1 MSTCQKEPK
10 VHVQTGEILQH
21 GNFYNDNLRSAKS
34 EYIYISDGTEIDL
47 VPHFTFYG
55 YRYVKIEGIPDLKK
69 EDFTGSCLLQ
79 QHHRDRLDENRK

>member
-1 MSTCQKEPK
+1 MFRQ
-10 VHVQTGEILQH
+10 VRLLQR

-34 EYIYISDGTEIDL
+34 EYIYISDGTEMDL

-69 EDFTGSCLLQ
+69 GGFHGSFLLQ
-79 QHHRDRLDENRK
+79 QHHSDRLDENRK

>member
-1 MSTCQKEPK
+1 MPAGTKI
-10 VHVQTGEILQH
+10 HVQTGEILQR

-34 EYIYISDGTEIDL
+34 EYIYISDGTEMDL

-69 EDFTGSCLLQ
+69 RISRVFLITATSQRQAG
-79 QHHRDRLDENRK
+79 